1 MRCAKV
7 ASSGVSRASL
17 LRASRNSS
25 SIVVRGVSSGM
36 DVAAILAG
44 AAQDD
49 IVRRHDVSASVGDSL
64 DRRLERGVFERLD
77 LPAVVTDEMVMM
89 VAARVGRLEAR
100 DSVSEVDSLD
110 ESEVGH
116 AVERAVD
123 ARDPDLL
130 AEEFHDDAASTSAA
144 TARLA

>member
-1 MRCAKV
+1 M
-7 ASSGVSRASL
+7 
-17 LRASRNSS
+17 
-25 SIVVRGVSSGM
+25 
-36 DVAAILAG
+36 AAILAG

-100 DSVSEVDSLD
+100 DSVSELDSRD
-110 ESEVGH
+110 ETQVGH

-123 ARDPDLL
+123 ARDPDPSAARADANVDLVRREAAVLL

>member
-1 MRCAKV
+1 MRCAEV
-7 ASSGVSRASL
+7 ASSGVSRSSR

-64 DRRLERGVFERLD
+64 DGRLERRVLERLD
-77 LPAVVTDEMVMM
+77 LAAVVAHEMVMM
-89 VAARVGRLEAR
+89 VAARVSRLEAR
-100 DSVSEVDSLD
+100 DSISEVDSLD
-110 ESEVGH
+110 ETQVGH

-123 ARDPDLL
+123 ARNPDP
-130 AEEFHDDAASTSAA
+130 SAA
-144 TARLA
+144 HAEITI